1 MSQAGVEAGYFQCM
15 NFSKK
20 PSCLEAFLGGEGGGH
35 DFSFLALTACRIL
48 F

>member
-20 PSCLEAFLGGEGGGH
+20 PSCLEAFFWGGGGH